1 MKITQKNSFK
11 NLLNSDR
18 SESTKIVLI
27 TYSTLFGLLAAS
39 ISGYYYGLSDH
50 LQHLPTIFRMMD
62 QNFLIND
69 FYTNATSEFGPRYF
83 YARLIAELGR
93 FIDLPMLFLATFL
106 GLYVAITTITAL
118 AARDLTG
125 SNFAAMI
132 AATLVAG
139 ITPFHLGNEADVVS
153 QGVIPTFVA
162 MPFSLIAIWKGL
174 KGKVITATLVSIPAI
189 LIQPVI
195 GIEMAVISIAGAGA
209 YRIAVNRPL
218 KMSLLLKQV
227 PNFLVAFSILIV
239 TCLIWV
245 IPTIVTKATF
255 VLNTNEFVHIL
266 AYVRHPHHMV
276 PTTWEPVEFALT
288 ACFLLAIFLTLLNG
302 KTEFNFSSNQPVK
315 TFGCRIAIGLVFSVV
330 IFWSLLGYIFVE
342 IFPTRI
348 AAMAQPFRLL
358 NIISWIGWILIGG
371 IISEQ
376 VRSKAWPA
384 GLLGM
389 ISVLSAPT
397 LLLYRLIPTHKL
409 IVSDGAGVNNRRH
422 VFGLGIFMISIAV
435 FLLMVYVRPSVDE
448 IVLVSTGFFVA
459 FLIIVQRKLMAI
471 SFLVGMLFLV
481 ISAQALDRLGS
492 LPEFPKVSTLVAKS
506 QPILNLD
513 EVSNKPACNCVD
525 LVNLALSAK
534 EKTSDDSVFL
544 TPYYWGLW
552 RLVAER
558 SILTDAKAF
567 PFRDEGIVEW
577 ERRRQDIYV
586 KYGYDL
592 MEITDRDLVQLSDE
606 YGFQFAIL
614 PIEVDVSHPVIDYS
628 GAFKMIRIESNET
641 F

>member
-1 MKITQKNSFK
+1 
-11 NLLNSDR
+11 
-18 SESTKIVLI
+18 
-27 TYSTLFGLLAAS
+27 GLLAAS

-266 AYVRHPHHMV
+266 AYVRHPHH
-276 PTTWEPVEFALT
+276 
-288 ACFLLAIFLTLLNG
+288 
-302 KTEFNFSSNQPVK
+302 
-315 TFGCRIAIGLVFSVV
+315 
-330 IFWSLLGYIFVE
+330 
-342 IFPTRI
+342 
-348 AAMAQPFRLL
+348 
-358 NIISWIGWILIGG
+358 
-371 IISEQ
+371 
-376 VRSKAWPA
+376 
-384 GLLGM
+384 
-389 ISVLSAPT
+389 
-397 LLLYRLIPTHKL
+397 
-409 IVSDGAGVNNRRH
+409 
-422 VFGLGIFMISIAV
+422 
-435 FLLMVYVRPSVDE
+435 
-448 IVLVSTGFFVA
+448 
-459 FLIIVQRKLMAI
+459 
-471 SFLVGMLFLV
+471 
-481 ISAQALDRLGS
+481 
-492 LPEFPKVSTLVAKS
+492 
-506 QPILNLD
+506 
-513 EVSNKPACNCVD
+513 
-525 LVNLALSAK
+525 
-534 EKTSDDSVFL
+534 
-544 TPYYWGLW
+544 
-552 RLVAER
+552 
-558 SILTDAKAF
+558 
-567 PFRDEGIVEW
+567 
-577 ERRRQDIYV
+577 
-586 KYGYDL
+586 
-592 MEITDRDLVQLSDE
+592 
-606 YGFQFAIL
+606 
-614 PIEVDVSHPVIDYS
+614 
-628 GAFKMIRIESNET
+628 
-641 F
+641 